1 MEKTQGEDRPTES
14 EPRISRGYSNYVLA
28 LLFVV
33 YVFNFIDRQ
42 VLSILLQPIKED
54 LGVSDT
60 FMGFLTGFAFVVFY
74 TFAGIPI
81 ARIADRTSRR
91 AVIALGLATWSLM
104 TALSGTARMGWQLA
118 AVVPAFTL
126 SSKSGLSKDMPC
138 RPSRNCFSS
147 STTAEL
153 DSFPIVAKEG
163 SGRLYPA
170 RSSSFVS
177 AVRGVPVPS
186 VALGWQRRVDE
197 QEDES
202 RRPFSTEIPLVL
214 ILVRATKYSCI
225 HRTN

>member
-1 MEKTQGEDRPTES
+1 MEQTQGEGGSSES

-91 AVIALGLATWSLM
+91 AVIALGLATWSIM
-104 TALSGTARMGWQLA
+104 TALSGTARTGWQLA
-118 AVVPAFTL
+118 AARVGVGVGEAAGTPPAHSLL
-126 SSKSGLSKDMPC
+126 SDYFE
-138 RPSRNCFSS
+138 PSR
-147 STTAEL
+147 
-153 DSFPIVAKEG
+153 
-163 SGRLYPA
+163 
-170 RSSSFVS
+170 
-177 AVRGVPVPS
+177 
-186 VALGWQRRVDE
+186 
-197 QEDES
+197 
-202 RRPFSTEIPLVL
+202 
-214 ILVRATKYSCI
+214 RATALSRAVLWPTEPLPGTLCV
-225 HRTN
+225 